1 MGAISAQSNDN
12 QEDIA
17 SAIEPRPA
25 LRERIAMAA
34 SNLDHPL
41 LAARGI
47 DVRLLRRKIATRNE
61 LFRKWGFKRPN
72 VIATLRDGG
81 AALFRNPRIIVTF
94 RDPIALAERIVE
106 HHPFLPIENAKGIAL

>member
-1 MGAISAQSNDN
+1 MGAISAQSNDKDT
-12 QEDIA
+12 DIA

-25 LRERIAMAA
+25 LREPIAMAA
-34 SNLDHPL
+34 RNFDHPL

-61 LFRKWGFKRPN
+61 LFRKWRFKRPN

-81 AALFRNPRIIVTF
+81 AALFRNPRKHGSNLL
-94 RDPIALAERIVE
+94 IAAGLIERSAARSHCPVR
-106 HHPFLPIENAKGIAL
+106 H